1 MQVRIAEKV
10 LWNKLLTKELFASF
24 TQSAEWA
31 SILESEG
38 KKVELIEVIDG
49 ERVVAQALICYMSLP
64 FGWCYA
70 FSPSGPVV
78 KEQSEAV
85 YTVIVNFLK
94 QKQCIFWRV
103 EPTDVFFG
111 KLSAK
116 KVYDVN
122 PRATTVLDLVKTEDE
137 ILAAM
142 HTKARYNVRLA
153 EKKGVQIVEGK
164 NWDAF
169 WKLMSATGERDGFR
183 LHEKKHY
190 EAIFASPLIT
200 QLSAMVEG
208 KVAATAIFV
217 GFGATFT
224 YLFGA
229 SDYEF
234 RQYMA
239 PQLLQWE
246 GIRLAKRLG
255 YLRYDFF
262 GIAPG
267 EYNDGEYVY
276 DEKHQYAG
284 VTRFKLGFGGR
295 VEQRSGTFDLLIS
308 PFKYK
313 VYNTFR
319 ALRRLV

>member
-1 MQVRIAEKV
+1 MQVRVVEKS

-38 KKVELIEVIDG
+38 KTVDLLEVLDG
-49 ERVVAQALICYMSLP
+49 EQVIAQALICYMPLP
-64 FGWCYA
+64 FGWRYA
-70 FSPSGPVV
+70 FSPCGPVI
-78 KEQSEAV
+78 KEQSEVV
-85 YTVIVNFLK
+85 YETIVDFIKN
-94 QKQCIFWRV
+94 KQCLFWRI
-103 EPTDVFFG
+103 EPAQALLVKGAVT
-111 KLSAK
+111 

-122 PRATTVLDLVKTEDE
+122 PRATTVLDLVKTEE
-137 ILAAM
+137 ELLAAM
-142 HTKARYNVRLA
+142 HTKARYNIRLA
-153 EKKGVQIVEGK
+153 EKKGVRIVEGK

-183 LHEKKHY
+183 LHDKKHY
-190 EAIFASPLIT
+190 EAIFASPFIT
-200 QLSAMVEG
+200 QLSAEVEG

-217 GFGATFT
+217 GYGALYT

-229 SDYEF
+229 SDYNL

-246 GIRLAKRLG
+246 GVRLAKRLG

-267 EYNDGEYVY
+267 EYKEGEYLY

-284 VTRFKLGFGGR
+284 VTRFKLGFGGH
-295 VEQRSGTFDLLIS
+295 VEQRPGTFDLLIS
-308 PFKYK
+308 PMKYR
-313 VYNTFR
+313 VYAILRTI
-319 ALRRLV
+319 RRLI